1 MTTPGFRRTSIHS
14 PRPSLLRFRIAS
26 WLCGALAAAPL
37 PAFGADTADP
47 GVTEIVGN
55 PADPGASCPPPDG
68 TRPDPSL
75 INVDPFVLERFP
87 LRRVLSQF
95 IAQAHARR
103 TSAEELYQR
112 LWDSMDAASSGKFKG
127 PHCDANN
134 ATLNGFPL
142 ECPRPEVTLVDTPP
156 ELFEP
161 LALVNRFDL
170 APADGANCGEYRIVY
185 GMKPFSEENRN
196 LIILEG
202 VLPNPNPSCGI
213 EACRP
218 VVEFWESLSAY
229 DPSSRGDR
237 RALASRL
244 EHFYFRGIPGFGP
257 ILHPDHFGLSG
268 RGGYGGPNGGQIR
281 TNMFVLGTTWQLREF
296 HLARACDR
304 FSCELYF
311 DPAAVGDNPYPQMF
325 DFNNASPIAK
335 DFRESFIP
343 HVEALLSD
351 DVTAISLDMDARF
364 NAAQSTSTGFD
375 DDYAVQMI
383 NGLQDGPNDFT
394 RAIRAELTRLGR
406 TDVSPLDIAERASS
420 QSCAGCH
427 MVSAGMPLSGN
438 GTEGPVWPDVR
449 PGGFVHIDEDRNLS
463 PALWCTF
470 LPFRK
475 SVLDAVY
482 ENPGQ
487 ACASG
492 ATSVAAGPARK
503 TLVSVGGRGHHH
515 APYASGL
522 TITGRPFG
530 PN

>member
-1 MTTPGFRRTSIHS
+1 MTTPGFRRSRIS
-14 PRPSLLRFRIAS
+14 LSRPRVLRFRIAS
-26 WLCGALAAAPL
+26 WLCGALLAAPL
-37 PAFGADTADP
+37 PAVAAEAADS
-47 GVTEIVGN
+47 GVTEIAGD
-55 PADPGASCPPPDG
+55 PADPGPSCPPPDG

-87 LRRVLSQF
+87 LRRVLSQL
-95 IAQAHARR
+95 ALQAHTRR
-103 TSAEELYQR
+103 TSAVELYQR
-112 LWDSMDAASSGKFKG
+112 LWDSMDTASSGKFKG
-127 PHCDANN
+127 PHCDANDD
-134 ATLNGFPL
+134 TLNGFPL
-142 ECPRPEVTLVDTPP
+142 ECPRPEVTLVDTQP

-185 GMKPFSEENRN
+185 GMKPFSEQNRN
-196 LIILEG
+196 LIIMEG

-229 DPSSRGDR
+229 DPASRAER
-237 RALASRL
+237 HALASRL
-244 EHFYFRGIPGFGP
+244 EYFYFLGIPGFGP
-257 ILHPDHFGLSG
+257 VLQPEHLGLSG
-268 RGGYGGPNGGQIR
+268 GRGYGGPNGGQVR

-325 DFNNASPIAK
+325 DFNNQSPIAK
-335 DFRESFIP
+335 DFREAFIP
-343 HVEALLSD
+343 QVEGLLSD
-351 DVTAISLDMDARF
+351 DVTAISLDMDPRF

-406 TDVSPLDIAERASS
+406 TDVSSLDVAERASS

-427 MVSAGMPLSGN
+427 MVSPGVPLSGN
-438 GTEGPVWPDVR
+438 GSSGPVWPDVR
-449 PGGFVHIDEDRNLS
+449 PGGFVHIDENRNLS

-482 ENPGQ
+482 KSPGD
-487 ACASG
+487 ACEAS
-492 ATSVAAGPARK
+492 ATCAASRPVRK
-503 TLVSVGGRGHHH
+503 TIVSVGGRGRHH
-515 APYASGL
+515 APHSSGL
-522 TITGRPFG
+522 TVAGRPFG

>member
-1 MTTPGFRRTSIHS
+1 MTTPGFRRSRIS
-14 PRPSLLRFRIAS
+14 LSRPRVLHFWIAS
-26 WLCGALAAAPL
+26 WLCGALLATTL
-37 PAFGADTADP
+37 PAVGADAADP
-47 GVTEIVGN
+47 AVNEIAGD
-55 PADPGASCPPPDG
+55 PADPGPSCPPPDG

-87 LRRVLSQF
+87 LRRVLSQL
-95 IAQAHARR
+95 ALQAHTRR
-103 TSAEELYQR
+103 TSAVELYQR
-112 LWDSMDAASSGKFKG
+112 LWDSMDTASSGKFKG
-127 PHCDANN
+127 PHCDANDD
-134 ATLNGFPL
+134 TLNGFPL
-142 ECPRPEVTLVDTPP
+142 ECPRPEVTLVDTQP

-185 GMKPFSEENRN
+185 GMKPFSEQNRN
-196 LIILEG
+196 LIIMEG

-229 DPSSRGDR
+229 DPASRAER
-237 RALASRL
+237 HALASRL
-244 EHFYFRGIPGFGP
+244 EYFYFLGIPGFGP
-257 ILHPDHFGLSG
+257 VLQPEHLGLSG
-268 RGGYGGPNGGQIR
+268 GRGYGGPNGGQVR

-325 DFNNASPIAK
+325 DFNNQSPIAK
-335 DFRESFIP
+335 DFREAFIP
-343 HVEALLSD
+343 QVEGLLSD
-351 DVTAISLDMDARF
+351 DVTAISLDMDPRF

-406 TDVSPLDIAERASS
+406 TDVSSLDVAERASS

-427 MVSAGMPLSGN
+427 MVSPGVPLSGN
-438 GTEGPVWPDVR
+438 GSSGPVWPDVR
-449 PGGFVHIDEDRNLS
+449 PGGFVHIDENRNLS

-482 ENPGQ
+482 KSPGD
-487 ACASG
+487 ACEAS
-492 ATSVAAGPARK
+492 ATCAASRPVRK
-503 TLVSVGGRGHHH
+503 TIVSVGGRGRHH
-515 APYASGL
+515 APHSSGL
-522 TITGRPFG
+522 TVAGRPFG

>member
-1 MTTPGFRRTSIHS
+1 MTTPGFRRSRIS
-14 PRPSLLRFRIAS
+14 LSRPRVLRFRIAS
-26 WLCGALAAAPL
+26 WLCGALLAAPL
-37 PAFGADTADP
+37 PAVAAEAADS
-47 GVTEIVGN
+47 GVTEIAGD
-55 PADPGASCPPPDG
+55 PADPGPSCPPPDG

-87 LRRVLSQF
+87 LRRVLSQL
-95 IAQAHARR
+95 ALQAHTRR
-103 TSAEELYQR
+103 TSAVELYQR
-112 LWDSMDAASSGKFKG
+112 LWDSMDTASSGKFKG
-127 PHCDANN
+127 PHCDANDD
-134 ATLNGFPL
+134 TLNGFPL
-142 ECPRPEVTLVDTPP
+142 ECPRPEVTLVDTQP

-185 GMKPFSEENRN
+185 GMKPFSEQNRN
-196 LIILEG
+196 LIIMEG

-229 DPSSRGDR
+229 DPASRAER
-237 RALASRL
+237 HALASRL
-244 EHFYFRGIPGFGP
+244 EYFYFLGVPGFGP
-257 ILHPDHFGLSG
+257 VVEPDHFGLGGG
-268 RGGYGGPNGGQIR
+268 RGYGGPNGGQIR

-304 FSCELYF
+304 FGCELYF

-325 DFNNASPIAK
+325 DFNDQSSVAK
-335 DFRESFIP
+335 DFREAFIP
-343 HVEALLSD
+343 HVEGLLSD
-351 DVTAISLDMDARF
+351 DVSAISLDMDPRF

-383 NGLQDGPNDFT
+383 NGLQEGPNDFT

-406 TDVSPLDIAERASS
+406 TDVSPLDVAERASS

-427 MVSAGMPLSGN
+427 MVSPGVPLSGN
-438 GTEGPVWPDVR
+438 GSSGPVWPDVR

-482 ENPGQ
+482 ENRGE
-487 ACASG
+487 ACEASATC
-492 ATSVAAGPARK
+492 ATSRPVRK
-503 TLVSVGGRGHHH
+503 TIVSVGGRERHH
-515 APYASGL
+515 APHSTGL
-522 TITGRPFG
+522 TIAGRPFG